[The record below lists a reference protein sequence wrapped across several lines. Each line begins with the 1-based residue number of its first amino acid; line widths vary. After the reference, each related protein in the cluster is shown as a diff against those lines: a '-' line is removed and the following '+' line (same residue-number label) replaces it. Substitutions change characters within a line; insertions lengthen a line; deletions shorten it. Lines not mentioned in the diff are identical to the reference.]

1 MTPQA
6 VDWAAIPGPEWYQ
19 PETVPEAFAALRG
32 DREQGAHI
40 RSVIGNDHA
49 GTLYPAAVAG
59 TDILLEII
67 AEHPGPPRQTALCVL
82 LDWWGCFQP
91 EPGFET
97 FIDPEG
103 ETVDVIAAIVE
114 RVGRAAGTLRVIAKR
129 DSHARGLIL
138 ELLRAQSQGWT
149 IIEEDPG

>member
-1 MTPQA
+1 MNPQA

-19 PETVPEAFAALRG
+19 PETVPEAFAALRRDMEHG
-32 DREQGAHI
+32 GRI

-49 GTLYPAAVAG
+49 GTLCPAAVAG
-59 TDILLEII
+59 TDVLLEII
-67 AEHPGPPRQTALCVL
+67 AERPGPPRQIALCVL

-97 FIDPEG
+97 FIGPGG

-114 RVGRAAGTLRVIAKR
+114 RVGRAAGTLRVISER
-129 DSHARGLIL
+129 DSNARGLIRD
-138 ELLRAQSQGWT
+138 LLRAQSQGWT
-149 IIEEDPG
+149 IIEEGPG

>member
-1 MTPQA
+1 M
-6 VDWAAIPGPEWYQ
+6 DWAAIPGPEWYR
-19 PETVPEAFAALRG
+19 PEAVPEAFTALRRDMAEG
-32 DREQGAHI
+32 GGI

-59 TDILLEII
+59 TDVLLEII
-67 AEHPGPPRQTALCVL
+67 AERPGSPRQIALCVL

-114 RVGRAAGTLRVIAKR
+114 RVGRAAGTLQVIAER
-129 DSHARGLIL
+129 DSNARDLIR
-138 ELLRAQSQGWT
+138 ELLGAQRQGWT
-149 IIEEDPG
+149 I